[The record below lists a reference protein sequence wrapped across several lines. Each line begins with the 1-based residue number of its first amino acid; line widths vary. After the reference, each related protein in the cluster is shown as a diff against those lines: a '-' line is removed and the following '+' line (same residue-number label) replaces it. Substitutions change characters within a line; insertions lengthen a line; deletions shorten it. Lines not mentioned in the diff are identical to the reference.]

1 MDRGA
6 WRATVHRVTKSWTQ
20 LNTHGGAKQFRHHG
34 SLSHSFLAFSFIKK
48 WASINEFT
56 LYIIPKHT
64 GGFYSPVHLKVVGK
78 NISEGRTS
86 KEVGKS
92 MPPPLAKI
100 RKTSQT
106 GQIPI
111 GEIICESPVSL
122 MEKSGILSEWEVNEF
137 R

>member
-1 MDRGA
+1 MDREA
-6 WRATVHRVTKSWTQ
+6 WWATFHGVTKSWLQ
-20 LNTHGGAKQFRHHG
+20 LSTDGGAKRFRHHG
-34 SLSHSFLAFSFIKK
+34 SLSHSFIKK

-56 LYIIPKHT
+56 LYIIPKHPV
-64 GGFYSPVHLKVVGK
+64 GFYSQVHLEVVGK
-78 NISEGRTS
+78 NLTEGCTS
-86 KEVGKS
+86 KGVSKP

-100 RKTSQT
+100 RKMCQT

-122 MEKSGILSEWEVNEF
+122 MGKSGILSEWEVNEF